1 MIGGYVDLHSVQESS
16 EGLKLNRIN
25 ASELSS
31 DLVFDGMLDR
41 IKSDPSLIK
50 KINGVF
56 VYNITKNG
64 KPAAVWSEF
73 ILLILMYFF

>member
-1 MIGGYVDLHSVQESS
+1 MVGGYVDLHSVQPSS
-16 EGLKLNRIN
+16 EKLELHRIN

-31 DLVFDGMLDR
+31 DLVFDGMQDK

-64 KPAAVWSEF
+64 KPVAVWSE
-73 ILLILMYFF
+73 LTL